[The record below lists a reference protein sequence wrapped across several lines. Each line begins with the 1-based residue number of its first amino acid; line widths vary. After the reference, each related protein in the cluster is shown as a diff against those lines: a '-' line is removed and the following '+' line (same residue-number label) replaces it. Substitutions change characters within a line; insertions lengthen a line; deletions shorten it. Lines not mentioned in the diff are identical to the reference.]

1 MRKELFKTIEI
12 PSGVTVELE
21 GHRVKVTGPE
31 GENSRTFVS
40 KKLDMSKEGNAI
52 VIGSKSA
59 TKMEKKMMNTIA
71 AHIKNMILGVQ
82 KKFEY
87 ELKAVYSHFPVTLEV
102 KGHELIIKNFLG
114 EKVPRKAKIP
124 KGVDVEVKGQV
135 ITVASTDLE
144 LAGQT
149 AANLET
155 ATRIRLRD
163 KRIFQDGIFMTKKA
177 GVEV

>member
-12 PSGVTVELE
+12 PSGVSVELE
-21 GHRVKVTGPE
+21 GHRVKVNGQE

-40 KKLDMSKEGNAI
+40 KKLDMSKKGNAI
-52 VIGSKSA
+52 IVGSKSA

-114 EKVPRKAKIP
+114 EKVPRKTKIP
-124 KGVDVEVKGQV
+124 KGVDVEVKGNV

-163 KRIFQDGIFMTKKA
+163 KRIFQDGIFIIKKA